1 MEKKKSY
8 TWNENPLSYLM
19 MIVDLLDLKGFKPI
33 TVLKDD
39 PGFKNLIFLTQ
50 FKLKLPLEEFK
61 RRNPGLSLTSTGVTL
76 PSDKTDKTP
85 LDYIL
90 CVS

>member
-1 MEKKKSY
+1 MKRESIV
-8 TWNENPLSYLM
+8 LSNDDCRQHELL
-19 MIVDLLDLKGFKPI
+19 DLLDLKGFKPI